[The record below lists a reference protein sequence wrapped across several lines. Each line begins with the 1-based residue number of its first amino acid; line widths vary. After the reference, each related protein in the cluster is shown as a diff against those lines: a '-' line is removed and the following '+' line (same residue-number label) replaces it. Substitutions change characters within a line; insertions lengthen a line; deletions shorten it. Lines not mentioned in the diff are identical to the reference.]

1 MDKLESYQFIVYNR
15 WGEIVFNT
23 DKLGMGWNGEN
34 AIVGKYAWAIIIK
47 DEMGALQK
55 KVGEVLLIK

>member
-1 MDKLESYQFIVYNR
+1 
-15 WGEIVFNT
+15 
-23 DKLGMGWNGEN
+23 MGWNGEN